1 MRPLDAPALPPKVPP
16 ALYPFEGRV
25 FERGGLRLH
34 YLDEGPDGSD
44 QGPDGLDAGP
54 GGLAEGPSGAIVET
68 VVMVHGNPTWSFYYR
83 DLVGAL
89 RDRYRVLVPDHIGC
103 GLSDKPDDAEY
114 AYTLSSRIDDLEA
127 WLAQV
132 VPEGPI
138 TLVAH
143 DWGGMIAMGWAAR
156 HPDRVARIV
165 LMNTA
170 AFHLPDDMRM
180 PPTLAFV
187 RNTRLA
193 SWLVRHANLFARGA
207 TWMASAKWMPKTL
220 RDAYCA
226 PYDSPE
232 NRIATLR
239 FVQDIP
245 LAPGDTAWEAVS
257 AVEAALPRFAETPT
271 LLLWGERDFVFRPG
285 VCDVFERAWPHAE
298 TRRFP
303 RAGHYVLEDAA
314 DEIPPIVR
322 DFLARHPVTAVPDAV
337 AGS

>member
-1 MRPLDAPALPPKVPP
+1 VTRDDVVALPPQVPRD
-16 ALYPFEGRV
+16 LYPFEGR
-25 FERGGLRLH
+25 FFDRNGLRLH
-34 YLDEGPDGSD
+34 YLDEGPREVDGVT
-44 QGPDGLDAGP
+44 A
-54 GGLAEGPSGAIVET
+54 ET
-68 VVMVHGNPTWSFYYR
+68 VVMIHGNPTWSFYYR
-83 DLVGAL
+83 NLVLAL

-103 GLSDKPDDAEY
+103 GLSDKPDDETY
-114 AYTLSSRIDDLEA
+114 RYTLSSRIDDLET
-127 WLAQV
+127 WLAHV
-132 VPEGPI
+132 VPEGRI

-156 HPDRVARIV
+156 HASRVARIV

-187 RNTRLA
+187 RNTRIA
-193 SWLVRHANLFARGA
+193 SWLVRRANLFARGA
-207 TWMASAKWMPKTL
+207 TWMASAKWMPKVV

-226 PYDSPE
+226 PYDTPAH
-232 NRIATLR
+232 RLATLR

-245 LAPGDTAWEAVS
+245 LAPGDAAWDAVS
-257 AVEAALPRFAETPT
+257 AVESALPCFAETPI

-285 VCDVFERAWPHAE
+285 VCDVFERVWPHAE
-298 TRRFP
+298 TRRFA

-314 DEIPPIVR
+314 DEIPPLVR
-322 DFLARHPVTAVPDAV
+322 DFFVRHGISEPLETA